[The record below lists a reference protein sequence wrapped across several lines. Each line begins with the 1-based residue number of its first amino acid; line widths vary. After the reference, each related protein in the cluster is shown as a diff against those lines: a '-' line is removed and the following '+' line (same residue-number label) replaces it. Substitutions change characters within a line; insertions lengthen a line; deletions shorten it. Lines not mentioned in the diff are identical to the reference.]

1 MQPAPVRCIR
11 RLPSALLG
19 AALAI
24 GGARPLHA
32 ATAERITGLAAGAS
46 RLYALRANRVVAF
59 DAAGRELGGCPRF
72 EAPPPERPHPSAAP
86 AVDADE
92 ALRLAGLPDDDPD
105 SDEAE
110 DVLEDEGLAPRR
122 RRRTPDQPGVV
133 ARAIAASPDRDDVW
147 IATSAGIYR
156 GRDGACRRFA
166 LPGRDAVAVAAGN
179 GGVAAATEDL
189 LWRSDGD
196 GALRVVAG
204 LAARPR
210 ALAIIDAEHTLV
222 ASADD
227 VVEIGPFGVVW
238 SVLDR
243 GSDALAVCGG
253 TALALTGDGVWTW
266 QGDAPAG
273 RAGDRPP
280 VRTVS
285 CGDAAHARFIGAG
298 GGLYTSPD
306 GAAWRE
312 EGVPGDRLAGDA
324 AQLAGQI
331 WVAVG
336 DRVVPLDDVRAP
348 SPAFWP
354 GPPALP
360 PLPPLATDRLAS
372 PLFPWPQ
379 LTVVFVEQ
387 RTPLRDGWSVVLLL
401 GFRFGRA
408 AVAGAD
414 RGQLAAEL
422 VRRDAALADEE
433 QRLSIP
439 TDDDPS
445 RNARLRAIRQE
456 REALR

>member
-1 MQPAPVRCIR
+1 MQAARTRCLR
-11 RLPSALLG
+11 RLAIALFG

-24 GGARPLHA
+24 GAARPLHA
-32 ATAERITGLAAGAS
+32 APAEGITGLVAGAS
-46 RLYALRANRVVAF
+46 RLYALRANRVVSF
-59 DAAGRELGGCPRF
+59 DGAGRELGGCPRF
-72 EAPPPERPHPSAAP
+72 TESPPARPSPAPP
-86 AVDADE
+86 AVDAEE

-122 RRRTPDQPGVV
+122 RRRTPAEPGVV
-133 ARAIAASPDRDDVW
+133 ARAIAAAPAWDDVW

-156 GRDGACRRFA
+156 GRGGACRRFA
-166 LPGRDAVAVAAGN
+166 LAGRDAVAIAAGN

-189 LWRSDGD
+189 LWRSDD
-196 GALRVVAG
+196 GGGLRVVAG
-204 LAARPR
+204 LTARPR

-222 ASADD
+222 ASADE
-227 VVEIGPFGVVW
+227 VVEIGPFGVAW

-253 TALALTGDGVWTW
+253 IALALTGDGVWTW
-266 QGDAPAG
+266 RGDAPPA

-280 VRTVS
+280 VRTVT
-285 CGDAAHARFIGAG
+285 CGDAVGPRFIGAG
-298 GGLYTSPD
+298 GGLYTSAD
-306 GAAWRE
+306 GASWRE
-312 EGVPGDRLAGDA
+312 EGAPADRLVGDA
-324 AQLAGQI
+324 APLAGRI

-336 DRVVPLDDVRAP
+336 DRIMPLDEVRAP
-348 SPAFWP
+348 SPDF
-354 GPPALP
+354 PPVQHSLP
-360 PLPPLATDRLAS
+360 PLPPLATGRFGG
-372 PLFPWPQ
+372 PPFPWPH
-379 LTVVFVEQ
+379 LTLVFVEQ
-387 RTPLRDGWSVVLLL
+387 RTPFRDGWSVVVLL

-408 AVAGAD
+408 VVAGPD

-439 TDDDPS
+439 TEDDPS
-445 RNARLRAIRQE
+445 RTARLRAIRQE